1 MQHYS
6 NRTMAPHLFLW
17 KSALALLLVA
27 LGLLSLPANS
37 DLIKEQEEILKQHP
51 NVAHISANQLENLLN
66 DTPEQIVLFDVREK
80 PEFEVSHIKGSIQI
94 DPEMTGQEFLGRYG
108 DSIQNRK
115 VIFYCSVGYRSSNM
129 AENFLN
135 QSSNHSSM
143 DVVNLRYGLFGWH
156 NQERGLVRGNTSTD
170 LIHPYNFWW
179 GRLIERS
186 ELTSYKP

>member
-1 MQHYS
+1 MITQ
-6 NRTMAPHLFLW
+6 PFLW
-17 KSALALLLVA
+17 KFLLMLLLVV

-51 NVAHISANQLENLLN
+51 TVSHISANQLEDLLN

-80 PEFEVSHIKGSIQI
+80 PEFEVSHIKGAIQI

-143 DVVNLRYGLFGWH
+143 DVLNLRYGLFGWH
-156 NQERGLVRGNTSTD
+156 NQERGLVRGNTSTN

-179 GRLIERS
+179 GRLIERR